1 MSLNKCLTILLLST
15 CIAGVS
21 IAQVKMFK
29 NAVRPTK
36 GIAVTYPSKQIT
48 ISINKN
54 INEVYQFMSTPEN
67 MPRWAAGLSQS
78 QMVKSGDEWIA
89 DSPMGKIKVRF
100 AEKNKFG
107 VVDHDVTLPSGEI
120 NHNPLRVVRNG
131 EGSEVIYTL
140 YRLPK
145 VTEADFEKDAAAVKK
160 DLEKL
165 KSLMEN

>member
-1 MSLNKCLTILLLST
+1 MLLNKNIVIFLLSFSVVE
-15 CIAGVS
+15 VS
-21 IAQVKMFK
+21 TAQIKMFK

-36 GIAVTYPSKQIT
+36 GIAVTYPSKQVSIA
-48 ISINKN
+48 INKN
-54 INEVYQFMSTPEN
+54 VNEVYQFISTPEN

-78 QMVKSGDEWIA
+78 QMVKSGDDWIA
-89 DSPMGKIKVRF
+89 ESPMGKVKVHF

-107 VVDHDVTLPSGEI
+107 VVDHDVTLPSGET

-131 EGSEVIYTL
+131 EGSEVIFTL

-145 VTEADFEKDAAAVKK
+145 VTDADFDKDAAAVKK

-165 KSLMEN
+165 KSLLEK